1 MIENFAEFLISV
13 TWILR
18 RNVSDSTRE
27 TIAYR
32 PVSWNVKWTKELSLV
47 FSRRL
52 SCYGIVYRENKM
64 FEFNIVCNHI
74 VHVRSL
80 YLSLRRKILNG
91 QADVL
96 TRQQNKLVSCSV
108 CSNLTGQVF
117 QDIEKYH
124 FFPLLITLA
133 SSCSLANQSGSDQML
148 SGWNVNCRAI

>member
-52 SCYGIVYRENKM
+52 SYYGIVYRENKM

-74 VHVRSL
+74 VHVHSL

-91 QADVL
+91 QAGVL

-117 QDIEKYH
+117 QDIEKYQ
-124 FFPLLITLA
+124 FFPY
-133 SSCSLANQSGSDQML
+133 
-148 SGWNVNCRAI
+148 W